1 MTKHDVITN
10 IRQASVSN
18 EVGLIALELE
28 GLAEDLQRAHQ
39 WLTDQGV
46 TVEPVEMD
54 VIE

>member
-1 MTKHDVITN
+1 MTKHDVIVN
-10 IRQASVSN
+10 IRQASISN

-28 GLAEDLQRAHQ
+28 GLAEELQRARQ
-39 WLTDQGV
+39 WLSDQGL